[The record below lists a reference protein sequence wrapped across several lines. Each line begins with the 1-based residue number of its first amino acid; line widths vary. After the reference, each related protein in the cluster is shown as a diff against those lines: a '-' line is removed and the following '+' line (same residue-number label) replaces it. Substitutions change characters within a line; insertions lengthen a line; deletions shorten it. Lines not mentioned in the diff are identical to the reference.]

1 MAKKSWAEKLKT
13 KNDLP
18 KIVKLDKEA
27 AKRWSG
33 DTMYIPCPKEVY
45 EVMKK
50 VPKGKFATVATI
62 REYFAKKHKTAISCP
77 LTTGIFTWIAANA
90 SEELHDDVPYW
101 RTLKGSGEL
110 NDKYPGG
117 AEKQRKLLEKE
128 GHKIVT
134 KGKKLIVQDLEK
146 KLAKL

>member
-1 MAKKSWAEKLKT
+1 MAKKSWVEKLKT

-27 AKRWSG
+27 AEKWG
-33 DTMYIPCPKEVY
+33 GETMYIPCPEEVY

-50 VPKGKFATVATI
+50 VPKGKLASVALI
-62 REYFAKKHKTAISCP
+62 RQYFAKKHKTAIACP

-90 SEELHDDVPYW
+90 SEELKDGAPYW

-117 AEKQRKLLEKE
+117 IENQKKLLEKE
-128 GHKIVT
+128 GYKIVT

-146 KLAKL
+146 NLVKF